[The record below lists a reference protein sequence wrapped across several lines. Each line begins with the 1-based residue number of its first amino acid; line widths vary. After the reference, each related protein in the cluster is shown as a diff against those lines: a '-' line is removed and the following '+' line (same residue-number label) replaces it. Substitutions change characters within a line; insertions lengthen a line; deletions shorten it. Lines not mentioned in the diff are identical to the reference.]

1 MSKTRQKNDPN
12 YDSKST
18 EEANPVEPGKDEFT
32 AYDEAVSKGPPLD
45 SGIRITVGGRR
56 LEDKLEENNSV
67 SPRLSGGDVD
77 AAWDEAESGG
87 DETVGGSVATPDQ
100 NVVDEIGQAVGL
112 EFQDDEELRAPA
124 EVLDKRDHHR
134 WELDRRSADDAASL
148 NEE

>member
-1 MSKTRQKNDPN
+1 MSKTKQKNDPN
-12 YDSKST
+12 QASKT
-18 EEANPVEPGKDEFT
+18 MEATDALEPGKDEFT

-56 LEDKLEENNSV
+56 LEDKLEEHNSV
-67 SPRLSGGDVD
+67 SPKLSGGDVD
-77 AAWDEAESGG
+77 AAWAEAESSG
-87 DETVGGSVATPDQ
+87 DEAVGGSVATPDQ
-100 NVVDEIGQAVGL
+100 NIVDEIGEAVGL

-148 NEE
+148 NDE